1 MKLQASGLAQL
12 FSWEFSKVSKNT
24 FFIEHLWWLLLFLLN
39 FVIAFPEK

>member
-24 FFIEHLWWLLLFLLN
+24 FIEHLWWLLLFLLN